1 MKKMMMLILV
11 GTCAV
16 SILAGCRNSKE
27 VSNTSA
33 KSSTESVTESS
44 EVEKEEVKGIQAD
57 SAEDFM
63 EKFFRAYYIDKT
75 QDVSTIWDQCVAE
88 KSKELNVMSEDDY
101 VSQVKQVLFDKEFT
115 DLMINSS
122 SELQTDIYKVSMTY
136 KYTNNGNES
145 TGTEDWYIIK
155 ENENYKLLLS
165 GILDVTEFGNTE
177 SGDSDFSLA
186 NLKVYTT
193 AESIRLTYD
202 FVNNSGQE
210 IYMGPWAGT
219 VKVTMTT
226 DDGSQ
231 YTCAFDSMVKIAQN
245 NSDSE
250 TLNYAGATG
259 VPVQLDFDT
268 ITYVGGNGLPDGA
281 TSYTVTLN

>member
-1 MKKMMMLILV
+1 MKKLLMLILV

-16 SILAGCRNSKE
+16 SIMAGCGSSKE
-27 VSNTSA
+27 VSERDAN
-33 KSSTESVTESS
+33 STTEAVTESS
-44 EVEKEEVKGIQAD
+44 DVENKNSKGIQAD

-63 EKFFRAYYIDKT
+63 EKFFKEYYIDKT
-75 QDVSTIWDQCVAE
+75 QDVSTIWEQCISE

-101 VSQVKQVLFDKEFT
+101 VSQIKQLLFDNEFT
-115 DLMINSS
+115 DVMINSS
-122 SELQTDIYKVSMTY
+122 SEIQTDIYKVSTSY
-136 KYTNNGNES
+136 KCTNNGIQS

-155 ENENYKLLLS
+155 ENENYKILLS
-165 GILDVTEFGNTE
+165 GITDVMEFGNSE
-177 SGDSDFSLA
+177 NGDSDFSLE

-193 AESIRLTYD
+193 VESIRLSYD

-245 NSDSE
+245 NSDAE

-259 VPVQLDFDT
+259 VPVQLEFDT
-268 ITYVGGNGLPDGA
+268 ITYVGDNGLPDGS